1 MAQAVKEI
9 FGVDN
14 PIKIIGARH
23 GEKMYE
29 TLCTSEEMGKAEDLG
44 NFYRIPADLRDLNYS
59 QYVDEFGHRVDC
71 KQYNS
76 DNTHRLDV
84 EQMKEMLLKL
94 DYVREE
100 LAKFK
105 AKA

>member
-1 MAQAVKEI
+1 MFYVGGFSRQVFFGRLPPPRKYPEQKRRGILACNFPSAQK
-9 FGVDN
+9 
-14 PIKIIGARH
+14 K
-23 GEKMYE
+23 
-29 TLCTSEEMGKAEDLG
+29 G

-76 DNTHRLDV
+76 DNTRRLDV

>member
-1 MAQAVKEI
+1 M
-9 FGVDN
+9 
-14 PIKIIGARH
+14 
-23 GEKMYE
+23 
-29 TLCTSEEMGKAEDLG
+29 
-44 NFYRIPADLRDLNYS
+44 NYS